1 MNKDIRRLA
10 LTTTGLL
17 AIALFTPS
25 HAAQAQEAPVQD
37 AAGEGEQ
44 GGQEIVV
51 TGSRFGSRSTAES
64 VAPVDFIGAEEL
76 NRGGRPEVQEM
87 LKASV
92 PSFSTPRPSASGVG
106 DFTTPPTL
114 RGLSTGQLLLLVN
127 GKRRHSSGDLSTS
140 NGIGR
145 GDVAYDFNSIPSLAL
160 SHVEVL
166 RDGASAQYGSDAIA
180 GVINLSL
187 DKSVGAKGKISSGI
201 TKEGDG
207 EYIDVGASVGL
218 PVWNGGVI
226 RATVQ
231 YQNHAGTN
239 RAVADT
245 RQQYFGQR
253 ANGTL
258 VVPSAFYGSG
268 TGLTPSAGTLD
279 PREATVDRDTS
290 REGNSSYNMKSVFL
304 NAEIPTNGGG
314 ATFYAFGGYSDLDGK
329 TPFFFRRAG
338 QDQTVRALH
347 PDGYIPYGNI
357 RLRNVSANG
366 GLRGD
371 DIAGFVWDISTGY
384 GKSLIDSTN
393 SNTNNVSWGAA
404 SPTTIYLG
412 STRYDQWTSN
422 LDLTREFDLGDGSP
436 LKLALGA
443 EYREES
449 YRLLAGD
456 PASYANGNVP
466 ILDGPNAGTVAPVG
480 VQPTPGISPLDATF
494 GKRNSKAVYA
504 ELEKEFFDRLTLDG
518 AVRHERFS
526 DFGSTTNYK
535 LSGRLEL
542 IQPLAIRGSFSTG
555 FRAPHLAQSYFG
567 SSTTNFING
576 APVLIRNLPT
586 QSAAAQL
593 IGASALK
600 PEKSKNLSAGIV
612 YKQGGLTITADA
624 YQIKLKDR
632 IVQSTVFQHSRVTTL
647 LAANGITGIGAAS
660 YLTNAID
667 TTTRG
672 FDITATDKF
681 DLGSLG
687 SLSVLLA
694 GNYNKTKL
702 DHVAGTPPALAA
714 LGITTPLFD
723 LTQQVRITDSQ
734 PRSKVVANLNWTL
747 GDFSF
752 GVTNTYY
759 GRVSAVAFTT
769 LTPAQIAA
777 LTPGY
782 DVTLV
787 PVSATSP
794 NSQVIQHFKGKLITD
809 IQASYDITPAVT
821 LTGGINNLFDIYPT
835 ENLRSTVASVAAGTN
850 GSDNGGTFPYNAI
863 SPFGFNGMS
872 FFASASFR
880 F

>member
-1 MNKDIRRLA
+1 MIRYTRHLA
-10 LTTTGLL
+10 LTTTALL
-17 AIALFTPS
+17 ATASLLPFQ
-25 HAAQAQEAPVQD
+25 AAQAQESVAQD
-37 AAGEGEQ
+37 DQ

-76 NRGGRPEVQEM
+76 SRGGRPEVQEM

-114 RGLSTGQLLLLVN
+114 RGLSTGQLLVLVN

-145 GDVAYDFNSIPSLAL
+145 GDVAYDFNSIPSMAL
-160 SHVEVL
+160 SHVEIL

-180 GVINLSL
+180 GVINLTL
-187 DKSVGAKGKISSGI
+187 DKTAGVKGKISSGI

-226 RATVQ
+226 RATFQ

-239 RAVADT
+239 RAVTDT
-245 RQQYFGQR
+245 RQQYFGR
-253 ANGTL
+253 NANGTL
-258 VVPSAFYGSG
+258 VLPSNFYGSG
-268 TGLTPSAGTLD
+268 VGLTPSAGTLD
-279 PREATVDRDTS
+279 PREATTDRDTS
-290 REGNSSYNMKSVFL
+290 REGNSSYEMKSIFL
-304 NAEIPTNGGG
+304 NAEIPTNEGG
-314 ATFYAFGGYSDLDGK
+314 ATFYGFGGYSDLDGR
-329 TPFFFRRAG
+329 TPFFFRRPG

-357 RLRNVSANG
+357 RLRNVSATG

-371 DIAGFVWDISTGY
+371 DIAGFTWDISTSY

-393 SNTNNVSWGAA
+393 SNTNNVSFGANG
-404 SPTTIYLG
+404 PTTIYLG
-412 STRYDQWTSN
+412 SMRYDQWTNN
-422 LDLTREFDLGDGSP
+422 LDLTRQFDMGDGSP
-436 LKLALGA
+436 LKLAVGA
-443 EYREES
+443 EYREET
-449 YRLLAGD
+449 YRLIAGE
-456 PASYANGNVP
+456 PASYANGGAP
-466 ILDGPNAGTVAPVG
+466 ILDGPNAGRVAPVG
-480 VQPTPGISPLDATF
+480 VQPTPGISPLDETF
-494 GKRNSKAVYA
+494 GKRNSKAIYA
-504 ELEKEFFDRLTLDG
+504 ELEKEFFGRLTLDG
-518 AVRHERFS
+518 AVRHENFS

-535 LSGRLEL
+535 ISGRFELLE
-542 IQPLAIRGSFSTG
+542 PLAIRGSFSTG
-555 FRAPHLAQSYFG
+555 FRAPHLAQSFFN

-586 QSAAAQL
+586 QSQAARL
-593 IGASALK
+593 IGASDLK
-600 PEKSKNLSAGIV
+600 PEKSKNLSAGV
-612 YKQGGLTITADA
+612 VFKQGGMTITADA

-632 IVQSTVFQHSRVTTL
+632 IVQSSVFQDVRVTNL
-647 LAANGITGIGAAS
+647 LAGNGITGIGAAS

-672 FDITATDKF
+672 IDVTLTDKF
-681 DLGSLG
+681 DLGNLG
-687 SLSVLLA
+687 TLSVLLA
-694 GNYNKTKL
+694 GNYNKTSF
-702 DHVAGTPPALAA
+702 DHIAGTPPALAA
-714 LGITTPLFD
+714 LGITTPLLD
-723 LTQQVRITDSQ
+723 LTQQVRISDSQ
-734 PRSKVVANLNWTL
+734 PRSKIVMNLNWTS

-759 GRVSAVAFTT
+759 GKVSAVAFTT

-777 LTPGY
+777 VTPGY

-787 PVSATSP
+787 PVSPTSA

-809 IQASYDITPAVT
+809 IQASYDITPAINVT
-821 LTGGINNLFDIYPT
+821 AGVNNLFDIYPT
-835 ENLRSTVASVAAGTN
+835 ENLRSTIASVAAGTN

-872 FFASASFR
+872 FFASLGFR